1 METLKQTIEAR
12 QKETQRQPDD
22 TLVWLIAGG
31 MLLRALLAVVTEPY
45 AYDQNC
51 FFSWALKIAQDG
63 PGNFYAP
70 DYFADYPPGYMLVLG
85 LVGKLMGLLH
95 LNFTQAAA
103 WLLMSLVPILCAGG
117 LVWAVWNIG
126 LETGNGDVR
135 WANRAAGF
143 AAFGPSLV
151 YCTGVWMQ
159 IDEVVCFL
167 MVLALWQ
174 LSRGKFWQGCL
185 WYGAALAVKPQ
196 ALLAGPVLALCAL
209 LPLLQEG
216 AAGLAA
222 ALKRGVG
229 GAVCALAP
237 VLAAALPF
245 GLTPAALL
253 EKYLGTAQSYPY
265 ASINAFN
272 LMELLGGNW
281 VNQNEA
287 MPLLP
292 ITWQQFGTLCLAALT
307 AALCVLAVRAVKA
320 GRFDPLLLA
329 AFYTVGVFA
338 LGHRMHERYLLLGLA
353 LTLAAAARWCSRWLL
368 GAAAGLSLTSL
379 LNLAVVYS
387 SQGTEDEFLTSG
399 MAVIT
404 GRLAGLGAVM
414 FFMMLAL
421 AAWDLTRMDEPAPL
435 PETAPEPWA
444 APAPQPRWTRR
455 EALALAGLTLATAVV
470 SLAYLG
476 DTTAPQNGLTAEGVP
491 LTETVSVQG
500 QAASVWV
507 YGGITKGGSLTI
519 TGADGTTAA
528 QMELKPGACFQWNV
542 LELDVPV
549 TGDCTVMVENG
560 TVFELSFRDEAGEA
574 LAVTGSGPLTDEQTA
589 DRKSVV

>member
-12 QKETQRQPDD
+12 QKEAQRQPDD

-265 ASINAFN
+265 A
-272 LMELLGGNW
+272 
-281 VNQNEA
+281 
-287 MPLLP
+287 
-292 ITWQQFGTLCLAALT
+292 
-307 AALCVLAVRAVKA
+307 R
-320 GRFDPLLLA
+320 
-329 AFYTVGVFA
+329 
-338 LGHRMHERYLLLGLA
+338 
-353 LTLAAAARWCSRWLL
+353 
-368 GAAAGLSLTSL
+368 
-379 LNLAVVYS
+379 
-387 SQGTEDEFLTSG
+387 
-399 MAVIT
+399 
-404 GRLAGLGAVM
+404 
-414 FFMMLAL
+414 
-421 AAWDLTRMDEPAPL
+421 
-435 PETAPEPWA
+435 
-444 APAPQPRWTRR
+444 
-455 EALALAGLTLATAVV
+455 
-470 SLAYLG
+470 
-476 DTTAPQNGLTAEGVP
+476 
-491 LTETVSVQG
+491 
-500 QAASVWV
+500 
-507 YGGITKGGSLTI
+507 
-519 TGADGTTAA
+519 
-528 QMELKPGACFQWNV
+528 
-542 LELDVPV
+542 
-549 TGDCTVMVENG
+549 
-560 TVFELSFRDEAGEA
+560 
-574 LAVTGSGPLTDEQTA
+574 